1 MDKLEYELVTLN
13 NGKQYFVLESVM
25 YEYDIYDLILNIE
38 DESDTKIVI
47 QEFKNGK
54 TILND
59 VKDEYI
65 LNLIEYECYN
75 NDKGNNV
82 IVSCGHNAVSETPKE
97 IPLIN
102 NKMIITYQNKI
113 IYQGEYKKDITK
125 YIKEPGK
132 YIFQITN
139 KRDKISTTINF
150 EINIKE
156 KIVDE

>member
-65 LNLIEYECYN
+65 LKTL
-75 NDKGNNV
+75 
-82 IVSCGHNAVSETPKE
+82 SS
-97 IPLIN
+97 
-102 NKMIITYQNKI
+102 M
-113 IYQGEYKKDITK
+113 
-125 YIKEPGK
+125 
-132 YIFQITN
+132 F
-139 KRDKISTTINF
+139 
-150 EINIKE
+150 KE
-156 KIVDE
+156 KIEAKQN

>member
-65 LNLIEYECYN
+65 LKTL
-75 NDKGNNV
+75 
-82 IVSCGHNAVSETPKE
+82 SA
-97 IPLIN
+97 
-102 NKMIITYQNKI
+102 M
-113 IYQGEYKKDITK
+113 
-125 YIKEPGK
+125 
-132 YIFQITN
+132 F
-139 KRDKISTTINF
+139 
-150 EINIKE
+150 KE
-156 KIVDE
+156 KNEAKQN